1 MQTFPS
7 FASVRVAAARQSVAQ
22 PRFRVL
28 PTRAATVDTTMGAGQ
43 SFAVKRLAYVLELV
57 GSCMIVAAF
66 LALAIL
72 A

>member
-1 MQTFPS
+1 MQTSPS
-7 FASVRVAAARQSVAQ
+7 FASVRVAVARRAVAL
-22 PRFRVL
+22 PRFREL
-28 PTRAATVDTTMGAGQ
+28 PTRARTVDTAMVAGQ

-57 GSCMIVAAF
+57 GSCMLVAAF